1 MKIKFLAPLL
11 FIVLVTLAFEIILR
25 STGIV
30 SFIFPRPS
38 IIFQE
43 LIKNWGWILENLKVT
58 LYEAVMGFGISIL
71 VGVVLALICLF
82 APFLKSTIVPVTIAI
97 RNVPF
102 VAIAPIL
109 FMVFGYG
116 PLAKI
121 VIVILVSF
129 FPIMANLLAGFGSVN
144 QNQLERFFV
153 LRATK
158 WQLFTKLQLP
168 SSIPYFT
175 AGIEVAVSSVVIAAI
190 VGELMGTTKGLGLV
204 IIMSV
209 SQYRFPLLMAT
220 VLVTTI
226 ASILITW
233 IVRILSNLILKPW
246 ID

>member
-1 MKIKFLAPLL
+1 MKTKILAPIL
-11 FIVLVTLAFEIILR
+11 FIIVLVVAFEIILR

-43 LIKNWGWILENLKVT
+43 LVKNWAWILDNLVVT
-58 LYEAVMGFGISIL
+58 LYEAVTGFGISIL
-71 VGVVLALICLF
+71 VGVVLALTCLF
-82 APFLKSTIVPVTIAI
+82 APFLRSTIVPVTIAI

-109 FMVFGYG
+109 FMIFGYG
-116 PLAKI
+116 PLAQI
-121 VIVILVSF
+121 VIVVLVSF

-144 QNQLERFFV
+144 KNQLERFYV

-168 SSIPYFT
+168 SSVPYFI
-175 AGIEVAVSSVVIAAI
+175 AGVEVAVSSVVIAAI

-209 SQYRFPLLMAT
+209 SQYRFPLLMAS

-233 IVRILSNLILKPW
+233 IVRSMTSLILKPW
-246 ID
+246 TS